1 MDMGPTILRLSVGG
15 ILRRSESL
23 PRAEPLGYCAL
34 AASLGSVGSAST
46 SSFSVGSVDAIVC
59 SNGSEIS
66 DNASAP
72 LSSSLAV
79 DFVSGLL
86 GAAAHTPVAISD
98 NSPRSKL
105 EFHFSSAAVIEDVA
119 AVEDFASL
127 DAGRAGLT
135 FANVAAGT
143 R

>member
-34 AASLGSVGSAST
+34 AASLGSVVGSAST
-46 SSFSVGSVDAIVC
+46 SSFSVGSVDAIVG

-98 NSPRSKL
+98 
-105 EFHFSSAAVIEDVA
+105 
-119 AVEDFASL
+119 
-127 DAGRAGLT
+127 
-135 FANVAAGT
+135 
-143 R
+143 